1 MARIETAW
9 AVIIDAN
16 GRLLLAERA
25 DKPQW
30 NFPGGHVDA
39 GETIRKAAIRETM
52 EEVGVNIA
60 RFEYQRTLVSYLNK
74 CAFVIYRTDKA
85 FRSKPN
91 PKETK
96 SVRRVSPDRLS
107 NYKLHRPTKLFN
119 KLLRQGK
126 ITL

>member
-39 GETIRKAAIRETM
+39 GETIKKAAIRETM
-52 EEVGVNIA
+52 EEVGVNLA
-60 RFEYQRTLVSYLNK
+60 RFEYQRTMVSYRNK

-85 FRSKPN
+85 FKAKPN

-96 SVRRVSPDRLS
+96 SVRRVPPNLLPR
-107 NYKLHRPTKLFN
+107 YKLHRPTKFFN
-119 KLLRQGK
+119 KLLQQGK